1 MGLFYLRLL
10 EWKDPSMLDTW
21 NSSIQQIFS
30 VSGTMLD
37 SGGTEGKKTAQV
49 IALKAFAESARM

>member
-1 MGLFYLRLL
+1 
-10 EWKDPSMLDTW
+10 MLDTW

-49 IALKAFAESARM
+49 IALKAFAECQDVRILTC